1 MEFETELSLG
11 GTRHRIIDLP
21 AAAAGRNLWIARE
34 SRVRHAPSG
43 PCTRLD
49 TTRWVCRWGSP
60 ARESQWSN
68 AAAMTPCVSVW
79 TTPPA
84 PWRVRMESASIM
96 STT

>member
-1 MEFETELSLG
+1 MA
-11 GTRHRIIDLP
+11 TRDGNRAP
-21 AAAAGRNLWIARE
+21 RE

-68 AAAMTPCVSVW
+68 AAATIPLVRSW

-84 PWRVRMESASIM
+84 PVRVRIVSASMVATTWPIASWWAA
-96 STT
+96 STCSRTP